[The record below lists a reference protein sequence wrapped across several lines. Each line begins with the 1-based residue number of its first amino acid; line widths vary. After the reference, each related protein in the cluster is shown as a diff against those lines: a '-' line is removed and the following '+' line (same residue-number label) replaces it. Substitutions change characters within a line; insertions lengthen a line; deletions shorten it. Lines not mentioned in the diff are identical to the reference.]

1 VRPTVNRPAVT
12 CLAALLLA
20 APVSASVRYSEQ
32 SDRTFEGKGLRVVAV
47 ENSRGD
53 VDVVPSPDGLVH
65 VTAIKTCRGRD
76 RAEAEKNAR
85 DVTVTAGVQGDRCA
99 ISVHYPK
106 HVDIQVN
113 LWDVL
118 SGKGDSDDWGPNHQ
132 VRLQLQ
138 VPAVLPLEVTC
149 VSGDIAT
156 RGMGGRQSLHSTSGD
171 IAAEPAGGVL
181 EVKTVSGDA
190 KVRGRGRAT
199 VRTTSGDVN
208 AAFEGPL
215 DARTTSGDIVV
226 PSAGDSLVL
235 GSTSGDITVEQS
247 PRWLS
252 AATSSGELDVTA
264 ARGAVTLASTSG
276 GISVGLQAPL
286 AAVSV
291 TNSSGDVELEL
302 APGLDASLE
311 LSTTSGDI
319 ESDVPVVLQGH
330 SRQHL
335 NAQYGRGGAVVKART
350 VSGDL
355 HVTSGGV
362 K

>member
-1 VRPTVNRPAVT
+1 VRSILNRPIVS

-20 APVSASVRYSEQ
+20 APAGASVKYSEQ
-32 SDRTFEGKGLRVVAV
+32 SDRTFEGKGLRVVAID
-47 ENSRGD
+47 NSRGD

-76 RAEAEKNAR
+76 KAEAEKNAR
-85 DVTVTAGVQGDRCA
+85 EVSVTAGLQGDRCEVT
-99 ISVHYPK
+99 VHYPR

-113 LWDVL
+113 IWDVL
-118 SGKGDSDDWGPNHQ
+118 SGKGNSDDWGPNHQ

-138 VPAVLPLEVTC
+138 VPPALPLEIHS
-149 VSGDIAT
+149 VSGDIAA
-156 RGMGGRQSLHSTSGD
+156 RGMLGRQDLHSTSGD
-171 IAAEPAGGVL
+171 VAAEPAGGVL
-181 EVKTVSGDA
+181 DLKTVSGDV
-190 KVRGRGRAT
+190 KLHGRGRAT
-199 VRTTSGDVN
+199 VRTTSGDIS
-208 AAFEGPL
+208 AALEGSL
-215 DARTTSGDIVV
+215 DARTTSGDITV

-235 GSTSGDITVEQS
+235 GSSSGDITVEQS

-264 ARGAVTLASTSG
+264 ARGAVTLSSSSG
-276 GISVGLQAPL
+276 GITLGLQAPL
-286 AAVSV
+286 AGVNIS
-291 TNSSGDVELEL
+291 NSSGDVALEL

-319 ESDVPVVLQGH
+319 QSDVPVVLQGH

-335 NAQYGRGGAVVKART
+335 NAQYGRGGAIVKART